1 MEKEK
6 LQELLKGKIINRADL
21 SHGTVKLFFSD
32 GTCFEREKT
41 CEGVITASLFDKD
54 GKLIFSTRI

>member
-6 LQELLKGKIINRADL
+6 LQELLKGKTIDRADL

-32 GTCFEREKT
+32 GTSFEREKT
-41 CEGVITASLFDKD
+41 CEGVITASLFGKD
-54 GKLIFSTRI
+54 SKVILSARI

>member
-6 LQELLKGKIINRADL
+6 LQELLKGKTINRADL

-32 GTCFEREKT
+32 GTSFEREKT
-41 CEGVITASLFDKD
+41 CEGEITASLFGRD
-54 GKLIFSTRI
+54 GKTIVTTRI

>member
-6 LQELLKGKIINRADL
+6 LEELLKGKTINRADL
-21 SHGTVKLFFSD
+21 SRGTVKLFFND

-41 CEGVITASLFDKD
+41 CEGVIKAGLFDAD
-54 GKLIFSTRI
+54 GKVILSSRI

>member
-6 LQELLKGKIINRADL
+6 LQELLKGKDINRADL

-32 GTCFEREKT
+32 GTVFEREKT
-41 CEGVITASLFDKD
+41 CEGEIVANLFGAD
-54 GKLIFSTRI
+54 GKVIISTRI